1 MEYKKAA
8 PQLAKSIKTSHQ
20 KIVEDLELQTR
31 VFRTTEREPFI
42 TIKDHKPNFQQNP
55 KTRLIN
61 PTKCEIGKISKQI
74 TANINSVVREK
85 TRLKQ
90 WKNSDSVIDWFK
102 MIEQKSKKK
111 FIQFDVVNFYPS
123 ISAELLA
130 AAIQWARNFVD
141 ISNEEEQ
148 ILMEAKKTL
157 FFRKGTPWCKKG
169 NSEFDVAQ
177 GSFDGAETCE
187 LVGLYLLVQL
197 SALNIDVGLYRDDGL
212 AVSSSTPRQV
222 EMIKKK
228 ICAIFRKHGLEVTI
242 DANLKSVD
250 FLDITMD
257 LEADTFKPF
266 TKPNTIPLY
275 IDCQSNHPP
284 CVLKNIPAA
293 VNKRLSKISCNEA
306 VFNAATPAYQEALD
320 NSGYKHVLKFDPEAR
335 KPTQKSKNRKEE
347 FRGSIPPST

>member
-1 MEYKKAA
+1 MQLNILAQFFAA
-8 PQLAKSIKTSHQ
+8 QNM
-20 KIVEDLELQTR
+20 KIFLWNFLG
-31 VFRTTEREPFI
+31 PFW
-42 TIKDHKPNFQQNP
+42 TYFKP
-55 KTRLIN
+55 IMV
-61 PTKCEIGKISKQI
+61 SK
-74 TANINSVVREK
+74 
-85 TRLKQ
+85 
-90 WKNSDSVIDWFK
+90 
-102 MIEQKSKKK
+102 
-111 FIQFDVVNFYPS
+111 
-123 ISAELLA
+123 
-130 AAIQWARNFVD
+130 
-141 ISNEEEQ
+141 
-148 ILMEAKKTL
+148 
-157 FFRKGTPWCKKG
+157 
-169 NSEFDVAQ
+169 
-177 GSFDGAETCE
+177 TCE

-242 DANLKSVD
+242 DAHLKSVD

-257 LEADTFKPF
+257 LDSDTFKPF
-266 TKPNTIPLY
+266 TKPNIVPLS

-335 KPTQKSKNRKEE
+335 KPTQKSKNRKRRVSW
-347 FRGSIPPST
+347 FNPPYNMNTKTNLGARFLKLIDRSFPVGHPLRKICNRNTS